1 MAHENAMGGIAICR
15 HCPPIWLAVGP
26 KDFHSFGRCS
36 RMDSPPVG
44 VNFVIHYLDD
54 FLMVTPPMVTQAL
67 RILVETSKK
76 LGLPIAWDKLEG
88 PSTGLTFLGFEL
100 DSI

>member
-1 MAHENAMGGIAICR
+1 
-15 HCPPIWLAVGP
+15 
-26 KDFHSFGRCS
+26 
-36 RMDSPPVG
+36 MDSPPVG

-88 PSTGLTFLGFEL
+88 PSTGLTFLGFKL